1 MVLDQVIDQHRIVE
15 SAVEQFVNE
24 TVLDRLRPARLA
36 LAAKG
41 IGEAFGHWAVLKDG
55 DSETG

>member
-1 MVLDQVIDQHRIVE
+1 MILDQVIDQHCIVQG
-15 SAVEQFVNE
+15 AVEQFIDEAVF
-24 TVLDRLRPARLA
+24 DRLRPARFA

-41 IGEAFGHWAVLKDG
+41 IGEAFGHGAVLKDG